1 MSDGE
6 TPEDDPQEAEPDLGS
21 ESQAVTVSG
30 SSRSSSEQS
39 TSSHANGT
47 LRGKTDIIGIFARHR
62 TAPNLLMVL
71 LILAG
76 IVALLRM
83 NTQFFPD
90 FGIDIV
96 SVTVE
101 WPGASAQDV
110 DSNIVQAIE
119 PEVRFLD
126 GVKRVRSYSFE
137 GAAQILVEFE
147 AGTDMQSALSNVQ
160 TAIGRVTTLP
170 EDSEK
175 AVIQRLIR
183 YDTISRLI
191 ISGPYSEASL
201 KAAAK
206 RIRNE
211 LLRRGID
218 RVDIFGGREEEIHV
232 EIEPE
237 VLRRLGLTLGDISKR
252 IGETSRDIPSGD
264 TKGGSQRQ
272 IRSLGLLKS
281 AEGVAGVEVRSLA
294 NGQKIYLRDIAT
306 VRERFKD
313 KDPVARYRGQPA
325 LELHIQ
331 RATNADALVLANIV
345 QKYLGELRPTLPPN
359 LEVIQYDIQARMI
372 RSRINLLLKN
382 GIGGLVLVVLVLFV
396 FLNGRVAFWV
406 AMGIPVSLMATL
418 LVMLASGQSINMVS
432 LFGLI
437 MTIGIIVD
445 DAIVVGEHAETQ
457 WRNGLAPL
465 LAAETGAR
473 RMMAPVFSSSL
484 TTIAAFMPL
493 FLVSDIIG
501 QIIVA
506 IPMVVIA
513 VIVASLVECFLVM
526 PGHLREAFKHT
537 GDRVGGFRRRFD
549 SAFGRFRDHTF
560 RRFLALCLEW
570 RYATLAVAL
579 AALIGAIGLIQ
590 GGRIG
595 FIFFPSP
602 EVDKIYGNVEFAAGT
617 PRTTTAKILDAMERS
632 LADAER
638 AVGRKPG
645 SLVKTRIIKVGRAVG
660 SSPLTVT
667 GGADH
672 IGGVI
677 VELVPSEDRSVTA
690 ATFMAAWRK
699 AIEPMAGL
707 QSLTVKPAQ
716 AGPPGRDVDIRLM
729 GADAAALKRVA
740 LRVRQLLRRY
750 PGVSNIEDDL
760 PYGKFETI
768 ITLTPRGNALGF
780 TTQIVGSQIRDAF
793 EGSIAKRFARGD
805 EEVAIRVQYPRSRA
819 DQETLNTLYLKSP
832 RGPWVPLSAVVRFD
846 DKVGFARINRED
858 GTRQVS
864 VSGEL
869 DKALNTTDKIIAAL
883 KADGIDQLAARYGIT
898 VRYAGKAEE
907 QARTFGDM
915 GLGAVIGFA
924 AIYIILAWVFSSYT
938 RPIVVMSVIPLGF
951 VGATLGHLI
960 MGFDLTIMSMVA
972 LIGLSGIVV
981 NDSIILVSTI
991 DERIANGQ
999 PVLDAI
1005 ADGARDRLRAVIL
1018 TSATTIGGILPLIFE
1033 TDLQAQF
1040 LIPMA
1045 VTLAFGLMVATFM
1058 VLIVVPALIAVQTDF
1073 GRIVARRRGRLGA
1086 TPAE

>member
-1 MSDGE
+1 MTGGPTSDGDPS
-6 TPEDDPQEAEPDLGS
+6 TPDKSDQN
-21 ESQAVTVSG
+21 
-30 SSRSSSEQS
+30 QS
-39 TSSHANGT
+39 TSSQADGSH
-47 LRGKTDIIGIFARHR
+47 RSKTDIVGIFARHR
-62 TAPNLLMVL
+62 TAPNLLMLL
-71 LILAG
+71 LIIAG
-76 IVALLRM
+76 IVSLMRM

-126 GVKRVRSYSFE
+126 GVKRVRSFSYE

-160 TAIGRVTTLP
+160 TAVGRVTTLP

-175 AVIQRLIR
+175 AVVQRIIR

-191 ISGPYSEASL
+191 ISGPYAESSL

-218 RVDIFGGREEEIHV
+218 RVDIFGGREEEIRV

-237 VLRRLGLTLGDISKR
+237 VLRRLGLTLADISRR

-264 TKGGSQRQ
+264 TQGGSQRQ

-313 KDPVARYRGQPA
+313 KDPIARYRGQPA

-345 QKYLGELRPTLPPN
+345 QKYLAELKPTLPPG
-359 LEVIQYDIQARMI
+359 LEVIQYDVQARLI

-382 GIGGLVLVVLVLFV
+382 GVGGLVLVVLVLFV

-406 AMGIPVSLMATL
+406 AMGIPVSLMATML
-418 LVMLASGQSINMVS
+418 AMLASGQSINMVS

-437 MTIGIIVD
+437 MTVGIIVD
-445 DAIVVGEHAETQ
+445 DAIVVGEHAETR

-465 LAAETGAR
+465 AAAETGAR

-506 IPMVVIA
+506 IPMVVVA
-513 VIVASLVECFLVM
+513 VIVASLVECFLIM

-537 GDRVGGFRRRFD
+537 GAKAWGLRRRFD
-549 SAFGRFRDHTF
+549 AGFARFRDGFF

-570 RYATLAVAL
+570 RYVTLAIAVGAFI
-579 AALIGAIGLIQ
+579 AAIGLIQ

-617 PRTTTAKILDAMERS
+617 PRATTIKMLDAMERA
-632 LADAER
+632 LVTAEQN
-638 AVGRKPG
+638 VGYKPG
-645 SLVKTRIIKVGRAVG
+645 TLVKTRIIKVGRAVG
-660 SSPLTVT
+660 VSPLAIT

-672 IGGVI
+672 IGGLI
-677 VELVPSEDRSVTA
+677 VELVPSENRSVKA
-690 ATFMAAWRK
+690 ATFMEAWRK
-699 AIEPMAGL
+699 VIRPMPGV
-707 QSLTVKPAQ
+707 QTVTVKPAQ
-716 AGPPGRDVDIRLM
+716 AGPPGRDVDVRLM
-729 GADAAALKRVA
+729 GSDATALKRVA

-768 ITLTPRGNALGF
+768 VTLTPRGKALGF
-780 TTQIVGSQIRDAF
+780 TTQIVGNQIRNAF
-793 EGSIAKRFARGD
+793 EGAIAKRFARGD
-805 EEVAIRVQYPRSRA
+805 EEVAVRVQYPRNRA
-819 DQETLNTLYLKSP
+819 DQESLNNLYLKSP
-832 RGPWVPLSAVVRFD
+832 RGPWVPLAVVVRFD

-858 GTRQVS
+858 GARQVS
-864 VSGEL
+864 VSAEL
-869 DKALNTTDKIIAAL
+869 NKEINSTDKIIAGL
-883 KADGIDQLAARYGIT
+883 KSDGIDKLAARYGIT

-915 GLGAVIGFA
+915 ALGAVVGLI

-951 VGATLGHLI
+951 VGATIGHLI
-960 MGFDLTIMSMVA
+960 MGFDLTILSMVA

-991 DERIANGQ
+991 DERIENGE
-999 PVLDAI
+999 PVLSAI
-1005 ADGARDRLRAVIL
+1005 AQGARDRLRAVIL

-1045 VTLAFGLMVATFM
+1045 VTLAFGLLVSTIM
-1058 VLIVVPALIAVQTDF
+1058 VLVVVPALMAAQADF
-1073 GRIVARRRGRLGA
+1073 GQFVARRRGRVSA
-1086 TPAE
+1086 SPAE

>member
-1 MSDGE
+1 VSADQPPEGE
-6 TPEDDPQEAEPDLGS
+6 TPTPSD
-21 ESQAVTVSG
+21 SG
-30 SSRSSSEQS
+30 KMPS
-39 TSSHANGT
+39 TSSQADGT
-47 LRGKTDIIGIFARHR
+47 RHGKTDLIGIFARHP

-71 LILAG
+71 LVLAG
-76 IVALLRM
+76 VVALMRM

-96 SVTVE
+96 SVAVE
-101 WPGASAQDV
+101 WPGASAEDV
-110 DSNIVQAIE
+110 DGNIVQAIE

-126 GVKRVRSYSFE
+126 GVKRVRSFSYE

-147 AGTDMQSALSNVQ
+147 PGTDMQSALSNVQ

-175 AVIQRLIR
+175 PVIQRLIR

-191 ISGPYSEASL
+191 ITGPYTEASL

-218 RVDIFGGREEEIHV
+218 RVDIFGGRDEEIRV

-237 VLRRLGLTLGDISKR
+237 ILRRLGLTLGDISRR
-252 IGETSRDIPSGD
+252 IAETSRDIPSGD
-264 TKGGSQRQ
+264 TQGGSQRQ
-272 IRSLGLLKS
+272 IRSLGLLRT
-281 AEGVAGVEVRSLA
+281 AGGVAGVEVRSLA

-345 QKYLGELRPTLPPN
+345 QKYLAELRPTLPPG
-359 LEVIQYDIQARMI
+359 LEVIQYDVQARLI
-372 RSRINLLLKN
+372 RSRIDLLLRN
-382 GIGGLVLVVLVLFV
+382 GVSGLVLVVLVLFV

-406 AMGIPVSLMATL
+406 AAGIPVSLMATM

-445 DAIVVGEHAETQ
+445 DAIVVGEHAETR

-465 LAAETGAR
+465 PAAEVGAR
-473 RMMAPVFSSSL
+473 RMMAPVLSSSL

-506 IPMVVIA
+506 IPMVVVA
-513 VIVASLVECFLVM
+513 VLVASLVECFLVL
-526 PGHLREAFKHT
+526 PGHLREAFRHT
-537 GDRVGGFRRRFD
+537 GGGIWGLRRRFD
-549 SAFGRFRDHTF
+549 TAFAWFRDGPF
-560 RRFLALCLEW
+560 RRLLVLCLEW

-579 AALIGAIGLIQ
+579 GAFIASIGLIE
-590 GGRIG
+590 GGRIR

-617 PRTTTAKILDAMERS
+617 PRATTIRMLDAMDRA
-632 LADAER
+632 LATAER
-638 AVGRKPG
+638 NLGYKPG
-645 SLVKTRIIKVGRAVG
+645 TLVKTRIIKVGRAVG
-660 SSPLTVT
+660 VTPLVVT

-672 IGGVI
+672 IGGVV
-677 VELVPSEDRSVTA
+677 VELVPSEDRSVKA
-690 ATFMAAWRK
+690 AAFMEAWRRV
-699 AIEPMAGL
+699 IQPMPGL
-707 QSLTVKPAQ
+707 QTLTVKPAQ
-716 AGPPGRDVDIRLM
+716 AGPPGRDVDVRLV
-729 GADAAALKRVA
+729 GSDAAALKRVA
-740 LRVRQLLRRY
+740 LAVSQLLRRY

-768 ITLTPRGNALGF
+768 VKLTPRGKALGF
-780 TTQIVGSQIRDAF
+780 TTQIVGNQIRNAF
-793 EGSIAKRFARGD
+793 EGAIAKRFARGD
-805 EEVAIRVQYPRSRA
+805 EEVVVRVQYPRSRA
-819 DQETLNTLYLKSP
+819 DQELLNNLYLKSP
-832 RGPWVPLSAVVRFD
+832 RGPWVPLTAVVHFD
-846 DKVGFARINRED
+846 DQVGFAQINREN
-858 GTRQVS
+858 GARQVS
-864 VSGEL
+864 VSAEL
-869 DKALNTTDKIIAAL
+869 NKELNTTDKIIAAL
-883 KADGIDQLAARYGIT
+883 KADGIDKLAARYGLT

-907 QARTFGDM
+907 EARTFGDM
-915 GLGAVIGFA
+915 ALGAVVGLA
-924 AIYIILAWVFSSYT
+924 AIYIILAWVFASYT
-938 RPIVVMSVIPLGF
+938 RPLVVMSVIPLGF
-951 VGATLGHLI
+951 VGAVIGHLI
-960 MGFDLTIMSMVA
+960 MGFDLTILSMVA
-972 LIGLSGIVV
+972 LVGLSGIVV

-991 DERIANGQ
+991 DERIANGE
-999 PVLDAI
+999 PVVSAI
-1005 ADGARDRLRAVIL
+1005 AGGARDRLRAVIL

-1045 VTLAFGLMVATFM
+1045 VTLAFGLLVSTMM
-1058 VLIVVPALIAVQTDF
+1058 VLVVVPALIAVQTDI
-1073 GRIVARRRGRLGA
+1073 GRFVARRRGRLSA

>member
-1 MSDGE
+1 
-6 TPEDDPQEAEPDLGS
+6 
-21 ESQAVTVSG
+21 VSG
-30 SSRSSSEQS
+30 DRQPDGSPSTPDSSGQSQS
-39 TSSHANGT
+39 TSSQIDHEH
-47 LRGKTDIIGIFARHR
+47 RPKTDIIGIFARHR
-62 TAPNLLMVL
+62 TAPNLLMLL
-71 LILAG
+71 LIIAG
-76 IVALLRM
+76 IVSLMRM

-96 SVTVE
+96 SITVE
-101 WPGASAQDV
+101 WPGASAEDV
-110 DSNIVQAIE
+110 DSNIVQAVE

-126 GVKRVRSYSFE
+126 GVKRVRSFSYE

-160 TAIGRVTTLP
+160 TAVGRVTTLP

-175 AVIQRLIR
+175 AVVQRIIR

-191 ISGPYSEASL
+191 ISGPYSESSL

-218 RVDIFGGREEEIHV
+218 RVDIFGGREEEIRV

-237 VLRRLGLTLGDISKR
+237 VLRRLGLTLADISRR

-264 TKGGSQRQ
+264 TQGGSQRQ
-272 IRSLGLLKS
+272 IRSLGLLRN
-281 AEGVAGVEVRSLA
+281 AESVSGVEVRSLA

-313 KDPVARYRGQPA
+313 TDPIARYRGQPA

-331 RATNADALVLANIV
+331 RSTNADALVLANIV
-345 QKYLGELRPTLPPN
+345 KKYLAELKPTLPPG
-359 LEVIQYDIQARMI
+359 LEVIQYDVQARLI

-382 GIGGLVLVVLVLFV
+382 GVGGLALVVLVLFV

-406 AMGIPVSLMATL
+406 AMGIPVSLMATM

-445 DAIVVGEHAETQ
+445 DAIVVGEHAETR

-465 LAAETGAR
+465 PAAETGAR

-506 IPMVVIA
+506 IPMVVVA

-537 GDRVGGFRRRFD
+537 GAKVGGFRRRFD
-549 SAFGRFRDHTF
+549 AGFARFRDGAF
-560 RRFLALCLEW
+560 RRSLALCLEW
-570 RYATLAVAL
+570 RYVTLALAVA
-579 AALIGAIGLIQ
+579 ALIASIGLIQ

-617 PRTTTAKILDAMERS
+617 PRSTTIKMLDAMERA
-632 LADAER
+632 LATAEQK
-638 AVGRKPG
+638 VGYKPG
-645 SLVKTRIIKVGRAVG
+645 TLVKTRIVKVGRSVG
-660 SSPLTVT
+660 SSPLSIT

-672 IGGVI
+672 VGGLV
-677 VELVPSEDRSVTA
+677 VELVPSENRSVKA
-690 ATFMAAWRK
+690 ATFMEAWRTV
-699 AIEPMAGL
+699 IEPMPGL
-707 QSLTVKPAQ
+707 QTVTVKPAQ
-716 AGPPGRDVDIRLM
+716 AGPPGRDVDVRLM
-729 GADAAALKRVA
+729 GKDATALKRVA
-740 LRVRQLLRRY
+740 LAVRQLLRRY

-768 ITLTPRGNALGF
+768 VTLTPRGKALGF
-780 TTQIVGSQIRDAF
+780 TTQNVGNQIRNAF
-793 EGSIAKRFARGD
+793 EGAIAKRFARGD

-819 DQETLNTLYLKSP
+819 DQESLNNLYLKSP
-832 RGPWVPLSAVVRFD
+832 RGPWVPLSVVVHFD

-858 GTRQVS
+858 GARQVS
-864 VSGEL
+864 VSAEL
-869 DKALNTTDKIIAAL
+869 NKELNTTDKIIGAL
-883 KADGIDQLAARYGIT
+883 KSDGIDKLASRYGIT

-915 GLGAVIGFA
+915 ALGAVIGLI

-951 VGATLGHLI
+951 VGATIGHLI
-960 MGFDLTIMSMVA
+960 MGFDLTILSMVA

-991 DERIANGQ
+991 DERIGNGE
-999 PVLDAI
+999 PVLSAI
-1005 ADGARDRLRAVIL
+1005 ANGARDRLRAVIL

-1045 VTLAFGLMVATFM
+1045 VTLAFGLLVATIM
-1058 VLIVVPALIAVQTDF
+1058 VLIVVPALIAVQADF
-1073 GRIVARRRGRLGA
+1073 GRFIARRGSRIGA
-1086 TPAE
+1086 SPAE

>member
-1 MSDGE
+1 VSADQPPDDGPPGAKP
-6 TPEDDPQEAEPDLGS
+6 TSGPASRPDGN
-21 ESQAVTVSG
+21 E
-30 SSRSSSEQS
+30 SSEDSS
-39 TSSHANGT
+39 TSRESASG
-47 LRGKTDIIGIFARHR
+47 LRGRTDIIGIFARHT

-71 LILAG
+71 LILG
-76 IVALLRM
+76 GVVALMRM

-101 WPGASAQDV
+101 WPGASAEDV

-126 GVKRVRSYSFE
+126 GIKRVRSFSYE

-147 AGTDMQSALSNVQ
+147 AGTDMQSALNNVQ
-160 TAIGRVTTLP
+160 TAVGRVTTLP

-175 AVIQRLIR
+175 AIFQRLIR

-191 ISGPYSEASL
+191 ITGPYSEASL

-206 RIRNE
+206 RVRNE

-218 RVDIFGGREEEIHV
+218 RVDIFGGREEEIRV

-252 IGETSRDIPSGD
+252 IGEISRDIPSGD
-264 TKGGSQRQ
+264 TKGGSERQ
-272 IRSLGLLKS
+272 IRSLGLLKT
-281 AEGVAGVEVRSLA
+281 AAGVAGVEVRSLA
-294 NGQKIYLRDIAT
+294 NGQKIYLRDIAV

-313 KDPVARYRGQPA
+313 KDPVARYRGRPA
-325 LELHIQ
+325 IELHIQ

-359 LEVIQYDIQARMI
+359 LEVIQYDIQARLI

-406 AMGIPVSLMATL
+406 AMGIPVSLMATM

-445 DAIVVGEHAETQ
+445 DAIVVGEHAESR
-457 WRNGLAPL
+457 WRGGLAPL
-465 LAAETGAR
+465 AAAEAGAR

-506 IPMVVIA
+506 IPMVVVA
-513 VIVASLVECFLVM
+513 VILASLVECFLVM
-526 PGHLREAFKHT
+526 PGHLREAFKHAGT
-537 GDRVGGFRRRFD
+537 KVWGFRRRFD
-549 SAFGRFRDHTF
+549 AGFGRFRDHTF
-560 RRFLALCLEW
+560 RRFLGLCLEW
-570 RYATLAVAL
+570 RYATLAVAI
-579 AALIGAIGLIQ
+579 AALIAAIGLIQ

-617 PRTTTAKILDAMERS
+617 PRATTVKMLDAMERA
-632 LADAER
+632 LAVAER
-638 AVGRKPG
+638 KVGYKPG
-645 SLVKTRIIKVGRAVG
+645 TLVKTRIVKVGRAVG
-660 SSPLTVT
+660 SSPLAVT

-677 VELVPSEDRSVTA
+677 VELVPSEDRSITA
-690 ATFMAAWRK
+690 ASFMEAWRK
-699 AIEPMAGL
+699 AVQPMPGL
-707 QSLTVKPAQ
+707 QTVTIKPAQ

-740 LRVRQLLRRY
+740 LKVRQLLARY

-768 ITLTPRGNALGF
+768 VTLTPRGKALGF
-780 TTQIVGSQIRDAF
+780 NTQIVGSQIRNAF
-793 EGSIAKRFARGD
+793 EGAIAKRFARGD
-805 EEVAIRVQYPRSRA
+805 EEVAIRVQYPRNRA

-869 DKALNTTDKIIAAL
+869 NKALNTTDKIIAAL
-883 KADGIDQLAARYGIT
+883 KADGIDKLAARYGLT

-907 QARTFGDM
+907 EARTFGDM
-915 GLGAVIGFA
+915 GLGAIIGLA
-924 AIYIILAWVFSSYT
+924 AIYIILAWVFSSYV

-951 VGATLGHLI
+951 VGATIGHLI
-960 MGFDLTIMSMVA
+960 MGFDLTILSMVA

-991 DERIANGQ
+991 DERIGNGE
-999 PVLDAI
+999 PVLQAI
-1005 ADGARDRLRAVIL
+1005 INGARDRLRAVIL

-1033 TDLQAQF
+1033 SDLQAQF

-1045 VTLAFGLMVATFM
+1045 VTLAFGLMVSTLM
-1058 VLIVVPALIAVQTDF
+1058 VLIVVPTLIAIQADI
-1073 GRIVARRRGRLGA
+1073 GRVVAGRRGRLRA
-1086 TPAE
+1086 EPAE

>member
-1 MSDGE
+1 VSADRPGGEDG
-6 TPEDDPQEAEPDLGS
+6 AREPTD
-21 ESQAVTVSG
+21 SG
-30 SSRSSSEQS
+30 QTLS
-39 TSSHANGT
+39 TSSQSDGT
-47 LRGKTDIIGIFARHR
+47 RRGRSDIVGIFARHR

-76 IVALLRM
+76 IISLTRM

-110 DSNIVQAIE
+110 DANIVQALE

-126 GVKRVRSYSFE
+126 GVKRVRSFSYE
-137 GAAQILVEFE
+137 GAAQMLVEFE

-160 TAIGRVTTLP
+160 TAVGRVTTLP

-191 ISGPYSEASL
+191 VSGPYSEASL

-206 RIRNE
+206 RIRDE

-218 RVDIFGGREEEIHV
+218 RVDIFGAREEEIRV
-232 EIEPE
+232 EVEPE
-237 VLRRLGLTLGDISKR
+237 VLRRLGLTLGDISRR

-264 TKGGSQRQ
+264 TKGGSERQ
-272 IRSLGLLKS
+272 IRSLGLLKT
-281 AEGVAGVEVRSLA
+281 AEGVGGVEVRALA

-331 RATNADALVLANIV
+331 RATSADALVLANIV
-345 QKYLGELRPTLPPN
+345 QKYLGELKPTLPPN
-359 LEVIQYDIQARMI
+359 FEVIQYDVQARLI
-372 RSRINLLLKN
+372 RSRVNLLLKN
-382 GIGGLVLVVLVLFV
+382 GVGGLVLVVLVLFV

-406 AMGIPVSLMATL
+406 AMGIPVSLMATM
-418 LVMLASGQSINMVS
+418 LVMLATGQSINMVS

-457 WRNGLAPL
+457 WRRGLAPL
-465 LAAETGAR
+465 PAAEAGAR

-506 IPMVVIA
+506 IPMVVVA

-526 PGHLREAFKHT
+526 PGHLREAFRHSGAKVW
-537 GDRVGGFRRRFD
+537 GLRRRFD
-549 SAFGRFRDHTF
+549 AGFAHFRDRIF
-560 RRFLALCLEW
+560 RRFLAMCLEW
-570 RYATLAVAL
+570 RYATLAAAV

-590 GGRIG
+590 GGRIA

-602 EVDKIYGNVEFAAGT
+602 EVDKIYANVEFAAGT
-617 PRTTTAKILDAMERS
+617 PRATTIRMLDAAEKA
-632 LADAER
+632 LAEAER
-638 AVGRKPG
+638 AVGHEPG
-645 SLVKTRIIKVGRAVG
+645 SLVKTRIIQVGRAVG
-660 SSPLTVT
+660 VSPLAIT

-672 IGGVI
+672 FGGVI
-677 VELVPSEDRSVTA
+677 VELVPSESRSVTA
-690 ATFMAAWRK
+690 ATFMEAWRK
-699 AIEPMAGL
+699 AIEPMPGL
-707 QSLTVKPAQ
+707 QTLTVKPAQ
-716 AGPPGRDVDIRLM
+716 AGPPGRDVDVRLM

-740 LRVRQLLRRY
+740 LQVRELLRRY
-750 PGVSNIEDDL
+750 PGISNIEDDL

-768 ITLTPRGNALGF
+768 VTLTPRGKALGF
-780 TTQIVGSQIRDAF
+780 TTQIVGGQIRDAF
-793 EGSIAKRFARGD
+793 EGAIAKRFARGD

-832 RGPWVPLSAVVRFD
+832 RGPWVALSAVVKFD

-858 GTRQVS
+858 GARQVA
-864 VSGEL
+864 VSAEL
-869 DKALNTTDKIIAAL
+869 DKGLNSTDKVIAAL
-883 KADGIDQLAARYGIT
+883 KADGIDRIASRYGVT

-915 GLGAVIGFA
+915 GLGAVIGLA

-991 DERIANGQ
+991 DERIANGEA
-999 PVLDAI
+999 VLEAI

-1033 TDLQAQF
+1033 SDLQAQF

-1045 VTLAFGLMVATFM
+1045 VTLAFGLMVATVM
-1058 VLIVVPALIAVQTDF
+1058 VLVVVPTLMAVQADF
-1073 GRIVARRRGRLGA
+1073 GRFVARRRGSVSA
-1086 TPAE
+1086 APAE

>member
-1 MSDGE
+1 M
-6 TPEDDPQEAEPDLGS
+6 L
-21 ESQAVTVSG
+21 
-30 SSRSSSEQS
+30 
-39 TSSHANGT
+39 
-47 LRGKTDIIGIFARHR
+47 
-62 TAPNLLMVL
+62 L
-71 LILAG
+71 LIVAG
-76 IVALLRM
+76 IVALMRM

-101 WPGASAQDV
+101 WPGASAEDV
-110 DSNIVQAIE
+110 DSNIVQAVE

-126 GVKRVRSYSFE
+126 GVKRVRSFSYE

-160 TAIGRVTTLP
+160 TAVGRVTTLP

-175 AVIQRLIR
+175 AVVRRIIR

-191 ISGPYSEASL
+191 ISGPYSESSL

-218 RVDIFGGREEEIHV
+218 RVDIFGGREEEIRV

-237 VLRRLGLTLGDISKR
+237 VLRRLGLTLADISRR
-252 IGETSRDIPSGD
+252 ISETSRDIPSGD
-264 TKGGSQRQ
+264 TQGGSQRQ
-272 IRSLGLLKS
+272 IRSLGLLRN
-281 AEGVAGVEVRSLA
+281 AESVSGVEVRSLA

-313 KDPVARYRGQPA
+313 KDPIARYRGQPA

-331 RATNADALVLANIV
+331 RSTNADALVLANIV
-345 QKYLGELRPTLPPN
+345 QKYLAELKPTLPPN
-359 LEVIQYDIQARMI
+359 LEVIQYDVQARLI

-382 GIGGLVLVVLVLFV
+382 GVGGLVLVVLVLFV

-406 AMGIPVSLMATL
+406 AMGIPVSLMATM

-445 DAIVVGEHAETQ
+445 DAIVVGEHAETR

-465 LAAETGAR
+465 QAAETGAR

-506 IPMVVIA
+506 IPMVVVA

-537 GDRVGGFRRRFD
+537 GAKVWGFRRRFD
-549 SAFGRFRDHTF
+549 AGFARFRDGAFH
-560 RRFLALCLEW
+560 RSLALCLEW
-570 RYATLAVAL
+570 RYVTLALAVAT
-579 AALIGAIGLIQ
+579 LIASIGLIQ

-617 PRTTTAKILDAMERS
+617 PRSTTIKMLDAMERA
-632 LADAER
+632 LATAEQK
-638 AVGRKPG
+638 VGYKPG
-645 SLVKTRIIKVGRAVG
+645 TLVKTRIVKVGRAVG
-660 SSPLTVT
+660 SSPLTIT

-672 IGGVI
+672 VGGLI
-677 VELVPSEDRSVTA
+677 VELVPSENRSVKA
-690 ATFMAAWRK
+690 ATFMEAWRK
-699 AIEPMAGL
+699 AIEPMPGL
-707 QSLTVKPAQ
+707 QTVTVKPAQ
-716 AGPPGRDVDIRLM
+716 AGPPGRDVDVRLM
-729 GADAAALKRVA
+729 GSDATALKRVA
-740 LRVRQLLRRY
+740 LAVRQLLRRY

-768 ITLTPRGNALGF
+768 VTLTPRGKALGF
-780 TTQIVGSQIRDAF
+780 TTQNVGSQIRNAF
-793 EGSIAKRFARGD
+793 EGAIAKRFARGD

-819 DQETLNTLYLKSP
+819 DQESLNNLYLKSP
-832 RGPWVPLSAVVRFD
+832 RGPWVPLAVVVHFD

-858 GTRQVS
+858 GARQAS
-864 VSGEL
+864 VSAEL
-869 DKALNTTDKIIAAL
+869 NKELNTTDKIIAAL
-883 KADGIDQLAARYGIT
+883 KSDGIDKLAARYGIT

-915 GLGAVIGFA
+915 ALGAVVGLI

-951 VGATLGHLI
+951 VGATIGHLI
-960 MGFDLTIMSMVA
+960 MGFDLTILSMVA

-991 DERIANGQ
+991 DERIENGE
-999 PVLDAI
+999 PVLAAI
-1005 ADGARDRLRAVIL
+1005 ASGARDRLRAVIL

-1045 VTLAFGLMVATFM
+1045 VTLAFGLLVATIM
-1058 VLIVVPALIAVQTDF
+1058 VLIVVPALIAVQADI
-1073 GRIVARRRGRLGA
+1073 GRFIARRRGRIDA
-1086 TPAE
+1086 TAAE

>member
-1 MSDGE
+1 VSADPPPGGE
-6 TPEDDPQEAEPDLGS
+6 TPTPH
-21 ESQAVTVSG
+21 ESG
-30 SSRSSSEQS
+30 ENRS
-39 TSSHANGT
+39 TSSHSDGGH
-47 LRGKTDIIGIFARHR
+47 RGKTDLVGIFARHR
-62 TAPNLLMVL
+62 TAPNLLMIL
-71 LILAG
+71 LVLAG
-76 IVALLRM
+76 VVALMRM

-101 WPGASAQDV
+101 WPGASAEDV

-119 PEVRFLD
+119 PEVRFID
-126 GVKRVRSYSFE
+126 GVKRVRSFSYE
-137 GAAQILVEFE
+137 GAAQMLVEFE

-160 TAIGRVTTLP
+160 TAVGRVTTLP

-175 AVIQRLIR
+175 AVVQRLIR

-191 ISGPYSEASL
+191 ITGPYSEASL

-218 RVDIFGGREEEIHV
+218 RVDIFGGREEEIRV

-237 VLRRLGLTLGDISKR
+237 VLRRLGLTLGDISRR

-264 TKGGSQRQ
+264 TQGGSQRQ
-272 IRSLGLLKS
+272 IRSLGLLKN
-281 AEGVAGVEVRSLA
+281 AEGVAGVEVRALA

-313 KDPVARYRGQPA
+313 KDPVARYRGHPA

-345 QKYLGELRPTLPPN
+345 EKYLAELRPTLPPG
-359 LEVIQYDIQARMI
+359 LEVIQYDVQARLI
-372 RSRINLLLKN
+372 RSRINLLLRN
-382 GIGGLVLVVLVLFV
+382 GVSGLVLVVLVLFV

-406 AMGIPVSLMATL
+406 AMGIPVSLMATM

-457 WRNGLAPL
+457 WRNGLPPL
-465 LAAETGAR
+465 VAAETGAR
-473 RMMAPVFSSSL
+473 RMMAPVLSSSL

-506 IPMVVIA
+506 IPMVVVA
-513 VIVASLVECFLVM
+513 VIVASLVECFFVM

-537 GDRVGGFRRRFD
+537 AASAWGLRRRFD
-549 SAFGRFRDHTF
+549 AGFAHFRDGPF

-579 AALIGAIGLIQ
+579 GAFIASIGLIQ

-617 PRTTTAKILDAMERS
+617 PRATTIKMLDAMDRA
-632 LADAER
+632 LATAEKN
-638 AVGRKPG
+638 VGYKPG
-645 SLVKTRIIKVGRAVG
+645 TLVKTRIIKVGRAVG
-660 SSPLTVT
+660 VSPLAIT

-677 VELVPSEDRSVTA
+677 VELVPSENRTVKA
-690 ATFMAAWRK
+690 AAFMEAWRK
-699 AIEPMAGL
+699 AIVPMPGL
-707 QSLTVKPAQ
+707 QNVTVKPAQ
-716 AGPPGRDVDIRLM
+716 AGPPGRDVDVRLR
-729 GADAAALKRVA
+729 GVDPIALKRVA
-740 LRVRQLLRRY
+740 LAVRQLLRRY

-768 ITLTPRGNALGF
+768 VTLTPRGKALGF
-780 TTQIVGSQIRDAF
+780 TTQIVGSQIRNAF
-793 EGSIAKRFARGD
+793 EGAIAKRFARGD
-805 EEVAIRVQYPRSRA
+805 EEVTIRVQYPRSRA
-819 DQETLNTLYLKSP
+819 DQETLNNLYLKSP
-832 RGPWVPLSAVVRFD
+832 RGPWVPLSVVVRFD

-864 VSGEL
+864 VSAEL
-869 DKALNTTDKIIAAL
+869 NKEVNSTDKIIAAL
-883 KADGIDQLAARYGIT
+883 KADGIDALASRYGLT

-907 QARTFGDM
+907 EARTFGDM
-915 GLGAVIGFA
+915 ALGAVVGLA
-924 AIYIILAWVFSSYT
+924 AIYIILAWVFASYT

-951 VGATLGHLI
+951 VGATIGHLI
-960 MGFDLTIMSMVA
+960 MGFDLTILSMVA

-991 DERIANGQ
+991 DERIRNGQ
-999 PVLDAI
+999 PVLSAI
-1005 ADGARDRLRAVIL
+1005 ASGARDRLRAVIL

-1045 VTLAFGLMVATFM
+1045 VTLAFGLMVATVM
-1058 VLIVVPALIAVQTDF
+1058 VLVVVPALIAVQNDV
-1073 GRIVARRRGRLGA
+1073 GRFFARRRARFSQS
-1086 TPAE
+1086 PAE

>member
-1 MSDGE
+1 MSNGQPPSDPSSDPGE
-6 TPEDDPQEAEPDLGS
+6 SAGNS
-21 ESQAVTVSG
+21 
-30 SSRSSSEQS
+30 S
-39 TSSHANGT
+39 TSSQSGDE
-47 LRGKTDIIGIFARHR
+47 RRSKTDIIGIFARHR

-71 LILAG
+71 LILLG
-76 IVALLRM
+76 VVALMRM

-101 WPGASAQDV
+101 WPGASAEDV
-110 DSNIVQAIE
+110 DSNIVQALE

-126 GVKRVRSYSFE
+126 GVKRVRSFSYE

-160 TAIGRVTTLP
+160 TAVGRVTTLP

-175 AVIQRLIR
+175 SVIQRLIR

-218 RVDIFGGREEEIHV
+218 RVDIFGDRKEEIHV

-237 VLRRLGLTLGDISKR
+237 VLRRLGVTLGDISTR
-252 IGETSRDIPSGD
+252 IGQTSRDIPSGD
-264 TKGGSQRQ
+264 TKGGNERQ
-272 IRSLGLLKS
+272 IRSLGLLKT
-281 AEGVAGVEVRSLA
+281 AEGIAGVEIRSLA

-306 VRERFKD
+306 VRERFRD
-313 KDPVARYRGQPA
+313 KDPVARFRGQPA

-345 QKYLGELRPTLPPN
+345 QKYMGELRPTLPPN
-359 LEVIQYDIQARMI
+359 LEVIQYDIQARLI

-382 GIGGLVLVVLVLFV
+382 GVGGLVLVVLVLFV

-406 AMGIPVSLMATL
+406 AMGIPVSLMATM
-418 LVMLASGQSINMVS
+418 LVMLASGQTINMVS
-432 LFGLI
+432 LFALI

-445 DAIVVGEHAETQ
+445 DAIVVGEHAETR
-457 WRNGLAPL
+457 WRGGLAPL
-465 LAAETGAR
+465 PAAEAGAR
-473 RMMAPVFSSSL
+473 RMLAPVFSSSL
-484 TTIAAFMPL
+484 TTIAAFLPL

-506 IPMVVIA
+506 MPMVVVA

-537 GDRVGGFRRRFD
+537 GSKVWGFRRRFD
-549 SAFGRFRDHTF
+549 AGFGHFRDRIF

-570 RYATLAVAL
+570 RYATLAL
-579 AALIGAIGLIQ
+579 AIGTLIASAGLIQ

-617 PRTTTAKILDAMERS
+617 PRATTIKMLDAMEQS
-632 LADAER
+632 LAKAES
-638 AVGRKPG
+638 AVGYKPG
-645 SLVKTRIIKVGRAVG
+645 TLVKTRIVKVGTAVG
-660 SSPLTVT
+660 SSPLSIT

-672 IGGVI
+672 TGGII

-690 ATFMAAWRK
+690 AAFMAAWRK
-699 AIEPMAGL
+699 AIEPMPGL
-707 QSLTVKPAQ
+707 QSVTVKPAQ
-716 AGPPGRDVDIRLM
+716 AGPPGKDVDVRLM
-729 GADAAALKRVA
+729 GADPEALKRVA
-740 LRVRQLLRRY
+740 LRVRLLLARY
-750 PGVSNIEDDL
+750 TGVSNIEDDL
-760 PYGKFETI
+760 PHGKFETI
-768 ITLTPRGNALGF
+768 VTLTPRGKALGF
-780 TTQIVGSQIRDAF
+780 TTEIVGGQIRNAF
-793 EGSIAKRFARGD
+793 EGAIAKRFARGD

-819 DQETLNTLYLKSP
+819 DQESLNTLYLKSP

-846 DKVGFARINRED
+846 DKVGFARINREN
-858 GTRQVS
+858 GSRQVA
-864 VSGEL
+864 VTAEL
-869 DKALNTTDKIIAAL
+869 DKALNSTDKIIAAL
-883 KADGIDQLAARYGIT
+883 KADGIDQLASRYGLT

-915 GLGAVIGFA
+915 GLGALIGLA

-951 VGATLGHLI
+951 VGATIGHLI

-991 DERIANGQ
+991 DERIAKGQ
-999 PVLDAI
+999 PVLEAI

-1018 TSATTIGGILPLIFE
+1018 TSASTIGGVLPLIFE

-1045 VTLAFGLMVATFM
+1045 VTLAFGLLVATVM
-1058 VLIVVPALIAVQTDF
+1058 VLVVVPALLAVQSDF
-1073 GRIVARRRGRLGA
+1073 GRFVERRRGRVGA